1 MSLLQNKI
9 YIWLMFLITLLFL
22 YSCHVDDSA
31 KTADIAYEKGKQA
44 GYHEGFLEGLE
55 KGKQEVLSQE
65 ETKQSKPLIVEILE
79 TILKSGTILFI
90 LFFIVM
96 IIWMTS
102 SKEYRR
108 KEMVQIRLD
117 LQATHEEIQL
127 LRMEM
132 SKIESTI
139 SDVSTEVKE
148 AMIGL
153 YPSRFG
159 ATQKDN
165 QEK

>member
-55 KGKQEVLSQE
+55 KGKQEFISQE

-108 KEMVQIRLD
+108 KEMVQICGD

-159 ATQKDN
+159 ATQKDH

>member
-55 KGKQEVLSQE
+55 KGKQEVISQE

-108 KEMVQIRLD
+108 KEMVQICGD

-139 SDVSTEVKE
+139 
-148 AMIGL
+148 
-153 YPSRFG
+153 
-159 ATQKDN
+159 
-165 QEK
+165 

>member
-55 KGKQEVLSQE
+55 KGKQEFSSQE

-108 KEMVQIRLD
+108 KEMVRICGD
-117 LQATHEEIQL
+117 LQATHEDIQL

>member
-1 MSLLQNKI
+1 
-9 YIWLMFLITLLFL
+9 
-22 YSCHVDDSA
+22 
-31 KTADIAYEKGKQA
+31 
-44 GYHEGFLEGLE
+44 
-55 KGKQEVLSQE
+55 
-65 ETKQSKPLIVEILE
+65 
-79 TILKSGTILFI
+79 
-90 LFFIVM
+90 
-96 IIWMTS
+96 
-102 SKEYRR
+102 
-108 KEMVQIRLD
+108 
-117 LQATHEEIQL
+117 
-127 LRMEM
+127 MEM

>member
-1 MSLLQNKI
+1 
-9 YIWLMFLITLLFL
+9 
-22 YSCHVDDSA
+22 
-31 KTADIAYEKGKQA
+31 
-44 GYHEGFLEGLE
+44 
-55 KGKQEVLSQE
+55 
-65 ETKQSKPLIVEILE
+65 
-79 TILKSGTILFI
+79 
-90 LFFIVM
+90 M

-108 KEMVQIRLD
+108 KEMVQIRRD

>member
-55 KGKQEVLSQE
+55 KGKQEFISQE

-108 KEMVQIRLD
+108 KEMVQIRRD